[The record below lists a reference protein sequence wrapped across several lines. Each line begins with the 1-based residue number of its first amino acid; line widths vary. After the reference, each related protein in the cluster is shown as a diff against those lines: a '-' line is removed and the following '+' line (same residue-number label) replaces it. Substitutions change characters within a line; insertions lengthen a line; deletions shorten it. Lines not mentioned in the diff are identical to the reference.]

1 MTSNSNGFSLD
12 SVRKMTR
19 RPTALKVEAYVHIYG
34 ELGKLIQNRASQGHF
49 EIMYTIPRFILGFP
63 PYKVLECAS
72 YLHQRL
78 QEEGFEVSLRA
89 LNRGADEM
97 TVRVCWRMS
106 LAEEK
111 VLERR
116 EAKTKT
122 YNFVNVKCSSDE
134 QGDTEMAGQQ
144 RGSRKLKKNTYTVK
158 EKMQNQPATMNFL
171 HNSGVID
178 ELPVN
183 KKSSIYL

>member
-1 MTSNSNGFSLD
+1 
-12 SVRKMTR
+12 
-19 RPTALKVEAYVHIYG
+19 
-34 ELGKLIQNRASQGHF
+34 
-49 EIMYTIPRFILGFP
+49 MYTIPKFILGFP

-78 QEEGFEVSLRA
+78 REEGFEVSLRA
-89 LNRGADEM
+89 LNGGDDDM

-106 LAEEK
+106 MAEEK
-111 VLERR
+111 VFERR

-134 QGDTEMAGQQ
+134 QGADCEMGGQQ
-144 RGSRKLKKNTYTVK
+144 ISSKRKIKKNTYTVK